1 MGERYEI
8 PPVAEYTE
16 KAPEVPEVQTA
27 RKSEAA
33 EALEI
38 LLAGSEG
45 AGPAKKAKP
54 SLKQQALAF
63 KRRMKETEVRNGTAS
78 TDASD
83 RESEK

>member
-8 PPVAEYTE
+8 PPMAEYTE
-16 KAPEVPEVQTA
+16 KTPEVPEIQTA
-27 RKSEAA
+27 RKSEAV

-45 AGPAKKAKP
+45 AGPAKKTKP
-54 SLKQQALAF
+54 SLKQRALAF
-63 KRRMKETEVRNGTAS
+63 KRLMEETEVRNGTAS
-78 TDASD
+78 TYASD